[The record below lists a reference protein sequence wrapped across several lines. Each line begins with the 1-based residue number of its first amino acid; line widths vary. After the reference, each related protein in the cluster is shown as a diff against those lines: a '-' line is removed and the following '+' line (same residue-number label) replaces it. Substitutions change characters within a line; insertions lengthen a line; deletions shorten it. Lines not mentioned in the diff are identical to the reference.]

1 MLRIRVIPSLLLLDQ
16 GLVKTFRFKD
26 PQYIG
31 DPINAVR
38 IFNKKEVD
46 ELIFLDI
53 TASRESRK
61 PNFDLI
67 EDIAGECF
75 MPFAYGGGIRDIDD
89 IKTLFSIGAEKV
101 VINSY
106 ALENPRFIRQA
117 VEKYGSQSI
126 ISSIDV
132 KKNLLGRYEVC
143 TQGGKIVTSYDP
155 VKLALAVEDMG
166 AGEIILTSID
176 RDGTMKGYDIELI
189 KKVSSV
195 LKIPVV
201 ASGGARGI
209 EDFKDAVL
217 NGGASAVTAGSLFV
231 FQGIHRAVL
240 INYPSPEEIDSIM
253 S

>member
-1 MLRIRVIPSLLLLDQ
+1 MLRIRVIPSLLLQDQ
-16 GLVKTFRFKD
+16 GLVKTLRFKD
-26 PQYIG
+26 PKYIG

-53 TASRESRK
+53 AATRDSRK

-67 EDIAGECF
+67 ADIAGECF
-75 MPFAYGGGIRDIDD
+75 MPFAYGGGIRNLDD
-89 IKTLFSIGAEKV
+89 VKTLFSIGAEKV

-106 ALENPRFIRQA
+106 TLENPGFIRQA

-132 KKNLLGRYEVC
+132 KKNILGRYVVY
-143 TQGGKIVTSYDP
+143 TQGGQVATKYEP
-155 VKLALAVEDMG
+155 VNWALALEDMG
-166 AGEIILTSID
+166 VGEIILTSID
-176 RDGTMKGYDIELI
+176 REGTMKGYDIELI
-189 KKVSSV
+189 KRVSSV

-201 ASGGARGI
+201 ASGGASGI
-209 EDFKDAVL
+209 QDFKDAVL

-240 INYPSPEEIDSIM
+240 INYPSIEEINSIM
-253 S
+253 N

>member
-1 MLRIRVIPSLLLLDQ
+1 MLRIRVIPSLLLQDQ
-16 GLVKTFRFKD
+16 GLVKTLRFKD
-26 PQYIG
+26 PKYIG

-53 TASRESRK
+53 AATRDSRK

-67 EDIAGECF
+67 ADIAGECF
-75 MPFAYGGGIRDIDD
+75 MPFAYGGGIRNLDD
-89 IKTLFSIGAEKV
+89 VKTLFSIGAEKV

-106 ALENPRFIRQA
+106 TLENPGFIRQA

-132 KKNLLGRYEVC
+132 KKNILGRYVVY
-143 TQGGKIVTSYDP
+143 TQGGQVATKYEP
-155 VKLALAVEDMG
+155 VNWALALEDMG
-166 AGEIILTSID
+166 VGEIILTSID
-176 RDGTMKGYDIELI
+176 REGTMKGYDIELI
-189 KKVSSV
+189 KRVSSV

-201 ASGGARGI
+201 ASGGASGI
-209 EDFKDAVL
+209 QDFKDAVL

-240 INYPSPEEIDSIM
+240 INYPSIEEIDSIM
-253 S
+253 R